1 MQAPQLPDAEVE
13 AEHARPFRDQEILP
27 LVRLA
32 HAAQGDALAVAKP
45 QRTRRKRSGF
55 QQPAAAERARQRRQQ
70 IKPVGQPKSQTGA
83 RRERRGGFR
92 GFTAESVGELKKVE
106 WPGRRQLFSATVVV
120 IIAVAVV
127 GTYLWVADL
136 LWARFVKDILLN
148 F

>member
-1 MQAPQLPDAEVE
+1 M
-13 AEHARPFRDQEILP
+13 
-27 LVRLA
+27 
-32 HAAQGDALAVAKP
+32 AKP

-92 GFTAESVGELKKVE
+92 GFAGESVGELKKVE
-106 WPGRRQLFSATVVV
+106 WPGRRQLFSATIVV